1 MKKTFKI
8 KNDAI
13 DFANK
18 KNTEPF
24 EPGYQV
30 AVDLIDYDKDKDEY
44 IVTWKK
50 EKVRRL
56 KRRLSNNY

>member
-1 MKKTFKI
+1 MKKTFKV

-13 DFANK
+13 DFANNK
-18 KNTEPF
+18 MTETL
-24 EPGYQV
+24 ESGYQV
-30 AVDLIDYDKDKDEY
+30 AVDLIDYDKDKGDY

-56 KRRLSNNY
+56 IDD